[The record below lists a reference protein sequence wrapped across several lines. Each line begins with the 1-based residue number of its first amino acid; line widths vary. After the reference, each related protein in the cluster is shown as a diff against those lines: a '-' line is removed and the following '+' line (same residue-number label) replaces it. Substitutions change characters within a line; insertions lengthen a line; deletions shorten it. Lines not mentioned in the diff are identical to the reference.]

1 MVLLDLN
8 PHFFYFELLSYRFEL
23 IFFGPSKSI
32 LGSVFV
38 LKCVSFVVLLLQR
51 RGSIKNLLFLLELL
65 VSDILKGF
73 SLMVFT

>member
-8 PHFFYFELLSYRFEL
+8 PHFFNFEL

-38 LKCVSFVVLLLQR
+38 LLKCVSFVVLLLQP
-51 RGSIKNLLFLLELL
+51 RGSIKNLLFMVLLELL

-73 SLMVFT
+73 SLRVFT